1 MAGYTI
7 VLDAMGG
14 DNAPRCNVEG
24 AILALGQDK
33 DLKLVLTG
41 KQDQLNKLLD
51 ECRSQGQTWD
61 ENRLAIVHTEE
72 VIENEEHSPAE
83 AVRAKRNSSLSVGC
97 QMVRS
102 GEADGMV
109 SAGNTGAV
117 LSGGTL
123 LIGRIKG
130 VQRPALTLPLPTGN
144 PPTVMVDVGANM
156 DAKASYLVQFARM
169 STIYFRELY
178 GVEKPRVALLN
189 VGVEEGKGTEL
200 TKEVYDLL
208 KADEAINFIGNIEAR
223 EVLMGASDIVVCDA
237 FAGNVFLKTVEGT
250 AKFIMNQLKAG
261 IKDSFKAKIGAL
273 LMKKTLKGLKNSLD
287 PSSVGGTPLLGVK
300 GALIKAHGNSDA
312 IAIMNAIRQCAMFIS
327 TGVNDKIA
335 ESIRG

>member
-1 MAGYTI
+1 MSEYTI

-14 DNAPRCNVEG
+14 DYAPGCNVEG
-24 AILALGQDK
+24 AILALQK
-33 DLKLVLTG
+33 DPNLHLILTG
-41 KQDQLNKLLD
+41 REPEIQPLLD
-51 ECRSQGQTWD
+51 KAEKEGKQWD
-61 ENRLAIVHTEE
+61 HDRLKIVHTDV
-72 VIENEEHSPAE
+72 VIANDEHSPAE
-83 AVRAKRNSSLSVGC
+83 AVRAKRDSSLSIAC
-97 QMVRS
+97 RMVRE

-156 DAKASYLVQFARM
+156 DAKSGYLVQFAKM
-169 STIYFRELY
+169 STIYYREQY
-178 GVEKPRVALLN
+178 QVENPRVALLN

-208 KADEAINFIGNIEAR
+208 KEDPAINFIGNIEAR
-223 EVLMGASDIVVCDA
+223 DVMLGASDIVVCDA

-250 AKFIMNQLKAG
+250 AKFILNQLKESVMG
-261 IKDSFKAKIGAL
+261 SLRAKIGGL
-273 LMKKTLKGLKNSLD
+273 LLKPALKGLKSSLD

-300 GALIKAHGNSDA
+300 GALIKAHGNSDG
-312 IAIMNAIRQCAMFIS
+312 IAIMNAIGQCARFIAS
-327 TGVNDKIA
+327 GVNEKIA
-335 ESIRG
+335 ENIR